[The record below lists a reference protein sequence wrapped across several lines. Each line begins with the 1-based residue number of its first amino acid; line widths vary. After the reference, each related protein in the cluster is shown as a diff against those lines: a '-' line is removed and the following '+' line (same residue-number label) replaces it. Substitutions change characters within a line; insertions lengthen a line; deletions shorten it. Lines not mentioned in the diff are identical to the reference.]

1 MQKESKKSTH
11 NLPLGGKTVAE
22 IGGIRWQYGGSGD
35 NLGTLNGVFWAFLD
49 EKKPTVLGWVLKPSK
64 GWKPLFMRLPR
75 GSGGNG
81 GIRTL
86 DRALHPIL
94 P

>member
-35 NLGTLNGVFWAFLD
+35 NLGTLNGVFWTPLD
-49 EKKPTVLGWVLKPSK
+49 EKKPTLLG
-64 GWKPLFMRLPR
+64 
-75 GSGGNG
+75 
-81 GIRTL
+81 
-86 DRALHPIL
+86 
-94 P
+94 